1 MSKYHIVVNHM
12 SRLKYLLSDACKSNS
27 CTLTTQTSINNLDL
41 SDACKANQLHAL
53 KLLRCQFLNLL
64 IFQMLASQIHALQLL
79 RCASIIQE
87 GKFPTIAVSVQI
99 WLHSTMSLR
108 NVTSCSVM
116 KPTVKTVALVLL
128 HRVQS
133 SNAGL

>member
-1 MSKYHIVVNHM
+1 MPNP
-12 SRLKYLLSDACKSNS
+12 
-27 CTLTTQTSINNLDL
+27 CTSTTQMSINNLLIFQMLASLIHALQLPRCQSPIYLDL
-41 SDACKANQLHAL
+41 LDACISNP
-53 KLLRCQFLNLL
+53 NTSTTWISINVL

-99 WLHSTMSLR
+99 SLHSTMSLR

-116 KPTVKTVALVLL
+116 KLTVKMVALVLL